1 MKEVFKDYGYLYE
14 PVVIYNGTDLTTCK
28 DKEIIHKINV
38 KYALDEVYPV
48 FLFVGRIIDIKNIF
62 FILDSLKLLKEE
74 GYKFKMIYVGDGF
87 DLKELQK
94 RIVEYDMQDY
104 CVTTGMVTDRNIISG
119 FYKRADLF
127 LFPSLFDASSL
138 VQIEAAVNETPGVF
152 IEGSVTSDTVI
163 NNVSGFTS
171 SYSVNDYKE
180 RIKEIISDKEKLKEV
195 SKNAREML
203 GKSWDGIAKDTYE
216 LYLKEIEKKEL

>member
-1 MKEVFKDYGYLYE
+1 
-14 PVVIYNGTDLTTCK
+14 
-28 DKEIIHKINV
+28 
-38 KYALDEVYPV
+38 
-48 FLFVGRIIDIKNIF
+48 
-62 FILDSLKLLKEE
+62 
-74 GYKFKMIYVGDGF
+74 
-87 DLKELQK
+87 
-94 RIVEYDMQDY
+94 
-104 CVTTGMVTDRNIISG
+104 MVR
-119 FYKRADLF
+119 
-127 LFPSLFDASSL
+127 
-138 VQIEAAVNETPGVF
+138 IEAAVNETPGVF